1 LKKFLSYLFL
11 LFVLSLAPGLD
22 LLGQSPGINLEMVL
36 RDVDNNPAKRRKIW
50 LRFDIIPG
58 ALTNPPAYSE
68 VIADSTDDAGIFIV
82 EVGKGTRVG
91 GSYQSIMDIPWRTL
105 NYSLKV
111 RAAIEPILPVTNWN
125 FQNELRDAATIPFG
139 IVPYAGYARV
149 AESVTASAAVITF
162 SGGTTGLT
170 PASPTSGDVVLSG
183 VLNIASGG
191 TGSSVRNFVDLTSNE
206 TIGGQKTFSQLLSA
220 LNGISISN
228 GLSLAGTTSPIRLN
242 GNTGSVGQ
250 VLVSQG
256 AGATPTWVSAQ
267 QAAGIKTKGRSNLLS
282 GAETYDIALPA
293 GLPSL
298 DDNDGISV
306 VLEAGTTPMPIPN
319 FYIFRDIINN
329 RVTIHFTAPFSG
341 YVTWVIID

>member
-1 LKKFLSYLFL
+1 MKKFLSYLFL

-22 LLGQSPGINLEMVL
+22 LFGQSPGINLEMVL
-36 RDVDNNPAKRRKIW
+36 RDVDHNPAKRRKIW

-68 VIADSTDDAGIFIV
+68 VMSDSTDDAGIFIV

-91 GSYQSIMDIPWRTL
+91 GSYLSILDIPWRTL
-105 NYSLKV
+105 NYSLQV

-125 FQNELRDAATIPFG
+125 FQNELRDAGTISFG
-139 IVPYAGYARV
+139 IVPYAGYARI
-149 AESVTASAAVITF
+149 AESVVASAAVITF

-220 LNGISISN
+220 LNGIAISN

-242 GNTGSVGQ
+242 GNAGSAGQ

-256 AGATPTWVSAQ
+256 AGATPAWVSAQ
-267 QAAGIKTKGRSNLLS
+267 QAAGIKTKGRSTILS
-282 GAETYDIALPA
+282 GQETYDIALPA

>member
-1 LKKFLSYLFL
+1 MKKFLSFLFL
-11 LFVLSLAPGLD
+11 LLVLSLAPGLD

-36 RDVDNNPAKRRKIW
+36 RDVDSNPAKRRKIW

-68 VIADSTDDAGIFIV
+68 VISDSTDDAGIFIV

-91 GSYQSIMDIPWRTL
+91 GSYQTIMDIPWRTL

-191 TGSSVRNFVDLTSNE
+191 TGSSVRN
-206 TIGGQKTFSQLLSA
+206 
-220 LNGISISN
+220 
-228 GLSLAGTTSPIRLN
+228 
-242 GNTGSVGQ
+242 
-250 VLVSQG
+250 
-256 AGATPTWVSAQ
+256 
-267 QAAGIKTKGRSNLLS
+267 
-282 GAETYDIALPA
+282 
-293 GLPSL
+293 
-298 DDNDGISV
+298 
-306 VLEAGTTPMPIPN
+306 
-319 FYIFRDIINN
+319 
-329 RVTIHFTAPFSG
+329 
-341 YVTWVIID
+341 